1 MTLRLLATRGALL
14 IVVALSF
21 TQPVSAQ
28 LAVSSND
35 NKAELRGGINTVVA
49 NPPPDTVTVIDLG
62 VSPPRVVGE
71 VEAPGGWSAPPQSV
85 AVAPDESIAL
95 VVSSTRLDPADPTRT
110 IFSDEVTVLDLESS
124 PPQVLTTLRAGA
136 RASGVSI
143 NRAGTLALVANRA
156 AGSVSVFA
164 ITGKVVTPVGTVDL
178 CENCQPSL
186 PVFTP
191 DGRRALVTRNGDH
204 LVSILEVNGQR
215 VTYAGVDISANLSP
229 YSLDITPDGRVAVVA
244 NIGNG
249 PTGGVDTVGVIDLET
264 TPPRLVDAVTVGVI
278 PEGLALSP
286 DGKLVAVTVMNGSNL
301 PPDSPSF
308 NDFGLLKIYRLV
320 GTTLS
325 AVTETRVGHWCQ
337 GVVWS
342 NDATTLLVQCSVERE
357 LMVFQFDGTNL
368 LEVGTIPVSGGPTG
382 IRTAQVAP

>member
-35 NKAELRGGINTVVA
+35 NKARTPWRYQHRGCESSSGYGDRYRSGRLAPSRGRRSRGTGRMVGATTERRGRSGRVDRTRRFVNAPGSSGSHAHNLQRRGDRPGSRVVA
-49 NPPPDTVTVIDLG
+49 TTG
-62 VSPPRVVGE
+62 VDH
-71 VEAPGGWSAPPQSV
+71 PQ
-85 AVAPDESIAL
+85 
-95 VVSSTRLDPADPTRT
+95 
-110 IFSDEVTVLDLESS
+110 
-124 PPQVLTTLRAGA
+124 AGA

-249 PTGGVDTVGVIDLET
+249 PTGGCRHRRCHRPRDHTATIGRCRYRGCDSRRAGPVARRET
-264 TPPRLVDAVTVGVI
+264 GCRNSHEWFEPPAR
-278 PEGLALSP
+278 
-286 DGKLVAVTVMNGSNL
+286 
-301 PPDSPSF
+301 F
-308 NDFGLLKIYRLV
+308 
-320 GTTLS
+320 
-325 AVTETRVGHWCQ
+325 
-337 GVVWS
+337 
-342 NDATTLLVQCSVERE
+342 TLLQ
-357 LMVFQFDGTNL
+357 
-368 LEVGTIPVSGGPTG
+368 
-382 IRTAQVAP
+382 